1 MEEFVS
7 QILAIIKSDKSM
19 KMKREELSDY
29 HESDIADVIPFL
41 NEEEK
46 ELLFKL
52 LSDED
57 LGEVIAYAADIE
69 EIIESL
75 DLDTEEVADILE
87 EMDSDDAVDILEEM
101 DQEDREEVL
110 SLMEEEARED
120 AELILSY
127 PEDSIGRLMTTN
139 FIVVNKDDTITQAM
153 KKLIKQSGENDNIST
168 IFVVDEEE
176 KLFGAVDLKD
186 LIRAR
191 KEKTLVD
198 ICMENYPSVS
208 ASSVAS
214 EVYQDVIEYEED
226 IIPVIDEQ
234 DKLIGAITAHDL
246 VEVIDNEKNEDYV
259 KIAAL
264 SGNVDLSSSIF
275 VSIKKRIPWLVLLLF
290 LGFLVSVLIS
300 GFGEVIS
307 TLTTM
312 VFFQSVVLG
321 MAGNSGTQSLAVTVR
336 ILSEEDVDKKLVGKL
351 IFKELRVGLSIG
363 FILGLIAFVSSFLY
377 LIIFQMPVSNGGE
390 FTYVNSLLAS
400 GIIGISIMVSM
411 TLSSFIGAVIPLFLH
426 SIKIDPA
433 VASGPLITTINDL
446 IAVSVYYGLS
456 FILLSQIVL

>member
-264 SGNVDLSSSIF
+264 SGNVDLSSSVF
-275 VSIKKRIPWLVLLLF
+275 VSIKKRIPWLVL
-290 LGFLVSVLIS
+290 
-300 GFGEVIS
+300 
-307 TLTTM
+307 
-312 VFFQSVVLG
+312 
-321 MAGNSGTQSLAVTVR
+321 
-336 ILSEEDVDKKLVGKL
+336 
-351 IFKELRVGLSIG
+351 
-363 FILGLIAFVSSFLY
+363 
-377 LIIFQMPVSNGGE
+377 
-390 FTYVNSLLAS
+390 
-400 GIIGISIMVSM
+400 
-411 TLSSFIGAVIPLFLH
+411 
-426 SIKIDPA
+426 
-433 VASGPLITTINDL
+433 
-446 IAVSVYYGLS
+446 
-456 FILLSQIVL
+456 